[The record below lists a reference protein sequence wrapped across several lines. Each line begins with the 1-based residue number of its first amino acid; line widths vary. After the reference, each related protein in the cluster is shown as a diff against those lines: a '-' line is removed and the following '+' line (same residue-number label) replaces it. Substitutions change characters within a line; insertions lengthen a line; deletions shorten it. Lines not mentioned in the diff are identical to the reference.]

1 MRTPYWCVSWLI
13 PNLGGLE
20 AVISE
25 AEARANELA
34 NRMPVVVADVLYVP
48 QAGAL
53 DFYGAGDG
61 RLHANGKVFHVKG
74 INWCGP
80 IIPYPPNLTAVSPS
94 NRPLPHVGPGEHVGM
109 ALREIY

>member
-20 AVISE
+20 AVINE

-53 DFYGAGDG
+53 DFYGAGSS
-61 RLHANGKVFHVKG
+61 
-74 INWCGP
+74 
-80 IIPYPPNLTAVSPS
+80 PPRVSRGVHAVSC
-94 NRPLPHVGPGEHVGM
+94 RIVGLPKFRWLAQRLPQ
-109 ALREIY
+109 RYR